1 MYSEKS
7 VLTDGFSFKA
17 INDVSTW
24 DLELLEYEYAHPYQ
38 SMPFSS
44 YMQEKGFKPVYIL
57 ILDGEITIGHCSV
70 LVMNNK
76 MATWYHGPI
85 VKDQYKFDYNNI
97 LQELKKYLF
106 KKGIVCFDK
115 PSTQVFYADRSFEFD
130 NKLYYKDYQTPFVKL
145 KNNIEDIYA
154 KFNYSVIKNI
164 KKSEKRGVKV
174 LITNQSDY
182 LGHYLTML
190 HSHRKHLSLN
200 LPPFY
205 PNLETMKIFSGPNVF
220 MDLAL
225 ASIDNTYIAG
235 IGFLRFGKMVI
246 EIGVAQSDNYFKV
259 NLPAHDFI
267 KVKAIQHYKMMNL
280 ELYDLS
286 GVEKYP
292 SNKKE
297 FNIRRFKTKFSQDLG
312 EYCIMGNNGLG
323 YLRYLTYKI
332 KNKLKTFKI
341 CK

>member
-1 MYSEKS
+1 MYSGKS
-7 VLTDGFSFKA
+7 ALGDSFSFNV

-38 SMPFSS
+38 SIPFSN
-44 YMQEKGFKPVYIL
+44 YMQQKGFRPIYIR
-57 ILDGEITIGHCSV
+57 ILYDKIIIGHCSV

-76 MATWYHGPI
+76 IATWRYGPV
-85 VKDQYKFDYNNI
+85 VKNKYKSKYNNI
-97 LQELKKYLF
+97 LYDLKKYLIRN
-106 KKGIVCFDK
+106 GVVCFDK
-115 PSTQVFYADRSFEFD
+115 PETQVFYGDRSFEFD
-130 NKLYYKDYQTPFVKL
+130 NKLYYKYCQTPFVKL

-154 KFNYSVIKNI
+154 KFNYSVRKNI
-164 KKSEKRGVKV
+164 KKSEKEGLKV
-174 LITNQSDY
+174 LITNKSDY
-182 LGHYLTML
+182 LGHYLSML
-190 HSHRKHLSLN
+190 HSHRKHLGFN

-205 PNLETMKIFSGPNVF
+205 PNLETMKMFSGPNVF
-220 MDLAL
+220 MDMAL
-225 ASIDNTYIAG
+225 ASIDNIYIAG

-246 EIGVAQSDNYFKV
+246 EVGVAQSNSYFKV

-297 FNIRRFKTKFSQDLG
+297 YNIRRFKMKFSQDLG
-312 EYCIMGNNGLG
+312 EYCIMGNNGLS
-323 YLRYLTYKI
+323 YLSYLTYKI
-332 KNKLKTFKI
+332 KNKLKTLKNI
-341 CK
+341 